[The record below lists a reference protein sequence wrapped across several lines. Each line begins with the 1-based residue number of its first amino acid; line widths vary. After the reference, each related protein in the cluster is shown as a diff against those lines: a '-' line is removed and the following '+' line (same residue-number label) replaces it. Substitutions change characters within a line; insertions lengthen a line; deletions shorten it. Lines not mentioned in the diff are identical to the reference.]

1 MKLYNNDYIIKQ
13 SFMDLHLHVGHWFYA
28 HAVFFLVEV
37 GAETEG
43 VFLYNIRGDGEGE
56 EEFVH
61 FEI

>member
-1 MKLYNNDYIIKQ
+1 
-13 SFMDLHLHVGHWFYA
+13 MDLHLHVRHLFYA